1 VKANI
6 GHLEGTAGVAGLIKS
21 ILMLER
27 GIIPPVANLETVNR
41 EIDSQ
46 HFNLKVLIHL
56 VLNRILVTYSVT

>member
-46 HFNLKVLIHL
+46 HLNLKVLIHL

>member
-46 HFNLKVLIHL
+46 HLNLKVLIQF
-56 VLNRILVTYSVT
+56 I